1 MQPLQWVIL
10 LVVALIAVQ
19 GSPTLNKDEKKKC
32 KKVTI
37 NRVNNKRKCYGL
49 PDRLVCEERY
59 KQVCENVVTKD
70 SRVECSKQV
79 IADHDEEVCETEL
92 INQCHT
98 TYTTV
103 YEDQCETVN
112 KVECHG
118 GYSSSY
124 GAPASG
130 YGVPTSGYGAPGGSG
145 GSSGSSAPAAKG
157 GKKGKKGKKGRKK
170 RGVVQAILL
179 QNALNQ
185 RNPIRINTT
194 PAPRPA
200 PTGPVCYTVPQTTCK
215 QVGRQ
220 KPETHCEEV
229 EGETLCARTP
239 KFREVQTCRNVQ
251 FDVPN
256 VSCRHM
262 PWKVCENAPNKEC
275 HSARVI
281 NRGVG
286 HRKVCS

>member
-10 LVVALIAVQ
+10 LVVGLIAVQ

-103 YEDQCETVN
+103 YEDQSKTVN

-130 YGVPTSGYGAPGGSG
+130 YGAPGGNG

-194 PAPRPA
+194 PAP
-200 PTGPVCYTVPQTTCK
+200 
-215 QVGRQ
+215 
-220 KPETHCEEV
+220 H
-229 EGETLCARTP
+229 
-239 KFREVQTCRNVQ
+239 
-251 FDVPN
+251 
-256 VSCRHM
+256 
-262 PWKVCENAPNKEC
+262 
-275 HSARVI
+275 
-281 NRGVG
+281 
-286 HRKVCS
+286 